1 MIDGIYQ
8 SVMCFFMTYFLFA
21 DADPVTR
28 GGLDLSGREQ
38 MGVYVASS
46 AIMVANSYVL
56 MNMYRWD
63 WIFSLVVA
71 ISIISIWL
79 WTLIFSSFESTK
91 SFHTTYRHVY
101 GALSFWAVIFI
112 TTVIC
117 LLPRLAAKTIQKL
130 FFPLD
135 IDIIREQVRA
145 GKFAHLEHPRDPAMI
160 PPVTTTSPEEAKPLP
175 TQQQY
180 VEEDERPIY
189 PPSVAP
195 TSTTVGKRGSGNGS
209 DGTDGSGY
217 QGTGTF
223 TPHRFSMDRGRPSFD
238 IRRAST
244 DRPRHSIDRVRMSM
258 DRARPSFEVTN
269 DFTTAAMLA
278 RMECSHSSYPKRM
291 SQMSQVHSHE

>member
-8 SVMCFFMTYFLFA
+8 SVMCFFLTYFLFA
-21 DADPVTR
+21 DADSVTR
-28 GGLDLSGREQ
+28 DGLDLAGRQQ

-46 AIMVANSYVL
+46 AIVVVNAYILLNT
-56 MNMYRWD
+56 YRWD
-63 WIFSLVVA
+63 WLFCLIVA
-71 ISIISIWL
+71 ISILCIWI
-79 WTLIFSSFESTK
+79 WTFIFSAFKSTG
-91 SFHTTYRHVY
+91 SYHTTSLHVY
-101 GALSFWAVIFI
+101 GALSFWAIVLL

-117 LLPRLAAKTIQKL
+117 IMPRLAVKTIQKL

-135 IDIIREQVRA
+135 VDIIREQVRL
-145 GKFAHLEHPRDPAMI
+145 GKFDYLERGGSTLVL
-160 PPVTTTSPEEAKPLP
+160 PPSTTASTADEIKSTPS
-175 TQQQY
+175 QQQY
-180 VEEDERPIY
+180 EEEDERPIY

-195 TSTTVGKRGSGNGS
+195 TATTAGKRGSGNGS

-217 QGTGTF
+217 QGAGTF

-238 IRRAST
+238 VKRPSM

-258 DRARPSFEVTN
+258 DRTRPSFEATN

-278 RMECSHSSYPKRM
+278 RIECSHTYPKRM